1 MTVCRKRSYETRGH
15 LRAWKEDAEKNTL
28 GRIYKIKMEKSRSGE
43 GERRVGI
50 DGEER
55 KRKKKKRRNNMFA
68 R

>member
-50 DGEER
+50 ER
-55 KRKKKKRRNNMFA
+55 KEKEKRRREEIICLRDN
-68 R
+68 